1 MGAERRPLRSR
12 DLSVMRN
19 AAALLARAGITPN
32 QISVMS
38 IVFATVPL
46 YFFARGQG
54 YELWLAALGIQLRLL
69 CNLLDGMVA
78 VEHKKGSPVGELFNE
93 VPDRVADTLIILG
106 LGMRVGG
113 NLPLAYAA
121 ALVAMFTAY
130 VRTTGVAAGAK
141 AHFTGP
147 MAKPHRMA
155 LLTAFALAG
164 PFLPGDGA
172 YSFVR
177 MSEGALW
184 IIVVGG
190 MFTVV
195 RRLLRIAEDLR
206 AKKQ

>member
-12 DLSVMRN
+12 ELSIFQT
-19 AAALLARAGITPN
+19 AAAVLARAGVTPN
-32 QISVMS
+32 QISIMS
-38 IVFATVPL
+38 MVFATAPF
-46 YFFARGQG
+46 YFFSKGVG
-54 YELWLAALGIQLRLL
+54 YELWLAAFGIQLRLL

-78 VEHKKGSPVGELFNE
+78 VEHKKGSAIGELFNE

-106 LGMRVGG
+106 IGFREGG
-113 NLPLAYAA
+113 NLPLALSA

-155 LLTAFALAG
+155 LLTALALAA
-164 PFLPGDGA
+164 PFLPGEGT

-184 IIVVGG
+184 LIVVGG
-190 MFTVV
+190 FVTSI
-195 RRLLRIAEDLR
+195 RRLLRIADDLR
-206 AKKQ
+206 SKKR